1 MEVSG
6 VIMIGCCCVQLFL
19 SFFAIVAQSIER
31 YLYSFYAAFVQWL
44 LSQFSKLE
52 RPVQIWY
59 AALKFLV
66 MKKEQYYL
74 NPKHCKNC
82 NKEIPFEK
90 KRNDYCNNQCQND
103 FEYKQYIENWK
114 SGYETGTIKPDDI
127 SGHVVR
133 YMFEKYN
140 SSCQACGWKQI
151 NPYTLKVPLQIHH
164 IDGNCLNNSE
174 NNLQLLC
181 PNCHSLTEN
190 FGSRNKN
197 CTRVDKRIR

>member
-1 MEVSG
+1 
-6 VIMIGCCCVQLFL
+6 
-19 SFFAIVAQSIER
+19 
-31 YLYSFYAAFVQWL
+31 
-44 LSQFSKLE
+44 
-52 RPVQIWY
+52 
-59 AALKFLV
+59 

-82 NKEIPFEK
+82 NKESPFEK

-114 SGYETGTIKPDDI
+114 SGYETGTTKPDDT
-127 SGHVVR
+127 SKHVVR

-140 SSCQACGWKQI
+140 SSCQVCGWKQI

-164 IDGNCLNNSE
+164 IDGNCFNNSE